1 MSSHVSDSSS
11 PVRLPRNNPALRLL
25 QQVRDESHRFAL
37 DFHRSLR
44 KRATLRSELE
54 ELPGLGRKRAQELLR
69 RFGSMK
75 GVREADLDDLLA
87 VPGFPEPLARRLYGA
102 FHGEQTGEPF
112 SQVESSLSA

>member
-1 MSSHVSDSSS
+1 MPLHF
-11 PVRLPRNNPALRLL
+11 L
-25 QQVRDESHRFAL
+25 QRIRDESHRFAL

-87 VPGFPEPLARRLYGA
+87 VPGFPEALARRLYGA
-102 FHGEQTGEPF
+102 FHGEGMGEPF
-112 SQVESSLSA
+112 SQVESPLSA